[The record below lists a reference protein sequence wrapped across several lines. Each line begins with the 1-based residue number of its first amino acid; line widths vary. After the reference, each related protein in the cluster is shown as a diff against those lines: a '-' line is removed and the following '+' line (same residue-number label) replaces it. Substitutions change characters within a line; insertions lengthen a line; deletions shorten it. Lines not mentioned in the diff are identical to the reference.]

1 MGYRKDLRHRTIAV
15 LGAAQLFR
23 QDCLKD
29 SETLPTE
36 QEDLP
41 AASVWTLASTETGQ
55 SPFMTVLDFPTT
67 ITLTIEL
74 GMDGISA
81 GQLAADLDDRGDQLF
96 RRAGRSGHVGRG
108 LVRAAHRAGGPHQRV
123 AGGMRQ
129 RDGDRLQRRG
139 AVADGAQ
146 HRRDALAE
154 VADLLLD
161 RDAAAFLLAERRAL
175 ALGLDAVG
183 DVVVRADP
191 VFAAADRAK
200 ACMRASVTS
209 ISSRAWPRVIL

>member
-81 GQLAADLDDRGDQLF
+81 GQLAADLDDK
-96 RRAGRSGHVGRG
+96 A
-108 LVRAAHRAGGPHQRV
+108 
-123 AGGMRQ
+123 
-129 RDGDRLQRRG
+129 
-139 AVADGAQ
+139 
-146 HRRDALAE
+146 
-154 VADLLLD
+154 
-161 RDAAAFLLAERRAL
+161 
-175 ALGLDAVG
+175 G
-183 DVVVRADP
+183 DVVETLLCDN
-191 VFAAADRAK
+191 DWL
-200 ACMRASVTS
+200 SHLEGIESIVTS
-209 ISSRAWPRVIL
+209 IKPNSEGDKRLITAEIEIACVVRPVYQPRVDDDLKTVGIKVDVIDPIADPNLKYPGPDGRIEFVVQIDDLSD